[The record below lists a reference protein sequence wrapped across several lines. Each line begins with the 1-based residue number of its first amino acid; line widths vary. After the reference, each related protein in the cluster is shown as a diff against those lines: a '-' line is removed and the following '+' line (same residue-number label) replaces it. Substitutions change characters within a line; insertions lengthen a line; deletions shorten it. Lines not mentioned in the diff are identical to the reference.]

1 MALERGKL
9 NITLGFSFFFFF
21 YFLNI
26 QFIIVLFIILFW
38 QQGEVISFVY
48 F

>member
-9 NITLGFSFFFFF
+9 NITLGFSFFFF